1 MAMYQSQPKRISADP
16 WDLPDYDTPGTKRL
30 SPSYSIA
37 QITFMDGTTQDF
49 MVKASPSVVP
59 HLVKEMKATGY
70 LTLWNDSDTLCI
82 RADQVKHFGMR
93 EVTNQQEK

>member
-1 MAMYQSQPKRISADP
+1 MTSYQSQPRRLNRDEF
-16 WDLPDYDTPGTKRL
+16 DTPHP
-30 SPSYSIA
+30 PSYSIA

-59 HLVKEMKATGY
+59 HLVKEMKASGF